1 MTYLICERCGGY
13 YQLKEGEKVE
23 DFSDE
28 CECGGKLFY
37 TESLPENREGEIYQD
52 DPTEDTSYT
61 DEYSAQDHVEVEAP
75 ANNPIEDVGLQ
86 VDKQIEDIELQ
97 ADNRIEDIELP
108 ENIPIED
115 INESTPLPEQDKKR
129 KEYKYAL
136 ELQEILDLRGSYVIK
151 ERVGGQ
157 SFKVVPG
164 GIETHNGL
172 FIKFTDIISVEDV
185 SKPRTEE
192 KKSGIAGLISSGQS
206 LLSSTRRTLKLRYLE
221 GEIEF
226 KDVKKN
232 EAKRLVSYINRLIS
246 KE

>member
-13 YQLKEGEKVE
+13 YQLQEGERVE

-37 TESLPENREGEIYQD
+37 TESLPENEEGEIYQD
-52 DPTEDTSYT
+52 NPTDTLYA
-61 DEYSAQDHVEVEAP
+61 DEYSKQEPVEVGTP
-75 ANNPIEDVGLQ
+75 ANN
-86 VDKQIEDIELQ
+86 QIEGVVPQ
-97 ADNRIEDIELP
+97 TDNQVEDIELP
-108 ENIPIED
+108 ADNPVEDMEPPANIQED
-115 INESTPLPEQDKKR
+115 IEASMVLSGQDKKR

-136 ELQEILDLRGSYVIK
+136 ELQEILDLRGFHVIK
-151 ERVGGQ
+151 EGVRGR
-157 SFKVVPG
+157 SFKVLPG

-172 FIKFTDIISVEDV
+172 FIKFADIISVEDT
-185 SKPRTEE
+185 SKPRTLE

-206 LLSSTRRTLKLRYLE
+206 LLSSTRRTLKLRYQE

-226 KDVKKN
+226 KNVKKN

>member
-13 YQLKEGEKVE
+13 YQLQEGERVE

-37 TESLPENREGEIYQD
+37 TENLPEDEEGEIYQD
-52 DPTEDTSYT
+52 DPNEDTRYT
-61 DEYSAQDHVEVEAP
+61 DEYSEQDPVLVEP
-75 ANNPIEDVGLQ
+75 PINNQIEGVGPQ
-86 VDKQIEDIELQ
+86 TDYHIEDIEPQ
-97 ADNRIEDIELP
+97 ADNQSADMRTP
-108 ENIPIED
+108 QNIQIED
-115 INESTPLPEQDKKR
+115 INESITLSEQDKKR

-151 ERVGGQ
+151 EGVGGQ
-157 SFKVVPG
+157 SFKVVPD

-172 FIKFTDIISVEDV
+172 FIKFNDIISVEDV
-185 SKPRTEE
+185 SKHRTVE
-192 KKSGIAGLISSGQS
+192 KKSGIAGLISSGHS
-206 LLSSTRRTLKLRYLE
+206 ILSSTRRTLKFRYLE

-226 KDVKKN
+226 KNIKKN
-232 EAKRLVSYINRLIS
+232 EAKRLVSYINRLIN

>member
-52 DPTEDTSYT
+52 DPTEDTFYT
-61 DEYSAQDHVEVEAP
+61 DEYSQQDQVEVEP
-75 ANNPIEDVGLQ
+75 PINNQIDGVGPQ
-86 VDKQIEDIELQ
+86 TDYQIEDIEPQ
-97 ADNRIEDIELP
+97 ADNQTEDMEPP
-108 ENIPIED
+108 ENIQIED
-115 INESTPLPEQDKKR
+115 INESITLSEQDKKR

-151 ERVGGQ
+151 EGVGGQ
-157 SFKVVPG
+157 SFKVVPE

-185 SKPRTEE
+185 SKPRTVE

-232 EAKRLVSYINRLIS
+232 DAKRLVSYINRLIS